1 MNIFKN
7 MSALLKL
14 VLWLGLDLTKW
25 HSILM
30 MWLIIIP
37 IKVFT
42 SVKKTKTC
50 DKKNTFFRIK
60 TVRRI
65 SIPELKELE
74 PGLDC
79 EGVSSAILSEEE
91 YIVDPW
97 LLSKIS

>member
-1 MNIFKN
+1 MAYHHLNQKFLL
-7 MSALLKL
+7 LLKKQKL
-14 VLWLGLDLTKW
+14 VTG
-25 HSILM
+25 
-30 MWLIIIP
+30 
-37 IKVFT
+37 
-42 SVKKTKTC
+42 
-50 DKKNTFFRIK
+50 KNTFFRIK

-65 SIPELKELE
+65 SILELKELE